1 DIWPLHPYRDD
12 IAGRRCYR
20 SVDELPAAPDAAFV
34 GVNRHATIDI
44 VAALAAGGAG
54 GAVLYASGFAEA
66 ADDGAAGSAL
76 QQRLLAAAGDM
87 PVLGPNCYGFINY
100 LDNAPLWPDQH
111 GGQHVERGVA
121 IITQSSNL
129 TISLTM
135 QRRGLPV
142 AYVVTVGN
150 QAQTDLSSVAHGLL
164 ADERVTAIGLH
175 IEGIHDIAAFEAM
188 AALAHAQGVPIVALK
203 PGRSAQARSVSLSHT
218 ASIAGSDAAAGAFL
232 QRLGIARV
240 QSPSAL
246 LDTLKLLRV

>member
-1 DIWPLHPYRDD
+1 GNPAPHHQSRSAAAAGRVNTSPVSIAHPHLSTDTMPLHRLFRPRSIAVFGGREAANLIEQCDRMGFAGDIWPLHPYRDTV
-12 IAGRRCYR
+12 AGRRCYR
-20 SVDELPAAPDAAFV
+20 NVDELPAAPDAAFV

-44 VAALAAGGAG
+44 VAALAARGAG

-66 ADDGAAGSAL
+66 ADDQAGGNAL

-111 GGQHVERGVA
+111 GGEHVERGVA
-121 IITQSSNL
+121 IVTQSSNL

-150 QAQTDLSSVAHGLL
+150 QAQTGLAAVAHALL
-164 ADERVTAIGLH
+164 A
-175 IEGIHDIAAFEAM
+175 
-188 AALAHAQGVPIVALK
+188 
-203 PGRSAQARSVSLSHT
+203 
-218 ASIAGSDAAAGAFL
+218 
-232 QRLGIARV
+232 
-240 QSPSAL
+240 
-246 LDTLKLLRV
+246 